1 MCDRDRGDTQR
12 VLGETVCR
20 LLLTVFKS
28 QKHHS
33 QLTCCHHIGS
43 ASAYVLRSSF
53 LAFMSINASDMANK
67 GTENTSS
74 LVSNTD
80 VSQVRQL
87 VQQWRQAYSQLR
99 FEHQRQRDELV
110 HLAMHERLS
119 EDNEKL
125 LRRENG
131 ALKQALAE
139 QADAAARLKRLR
151 AEHEALREDLD
162 DARAS
167 LCAGSLEHEARQAE
181 LRRQLDAESRGRR
194 EAQRRLDAEAASA
207 AKLREEV
214 EARGAENALLAA
226 ELRECRER
234 LEAKE
239 QEYRCQLIATKLER
253 DEQVARLEGR
263 LQRLQTSGHDAC
275 RQQCAALQQELE
287 RARSELARHQ
297 VDPAPARE
305 PSASSPS
312 PSSRRA
318 AAEDAGSA
326 EGAVA
331 QERAGNGAKQN
342 TWPEDF
348 GRFWREDVQGR
359 GRGTDSA
366 AARTASRGKSL
377 EAAAAA
383 PGDTSERRRAGVP
396 ASSFGPEKISIRARA
411 GDDRGPVS
419 GETVDST
426 HCRARSARD
435 LVAASGRPE
444 RLAAA
449 ASSAEGGAVSN
460 AARTPLRV
468 SDIIKKSAGR
478 RGGGPAPAKEDAA
491 RRPALDVGADHVV
504 SDSDPEAAAEDGG
517 EGPGSDLGVMVPAT
531 PPTSPKQQKKRR
543 LCIEVD
549 DMIFVDT

>member
-1 MCDRDRGDTQR
+1 M
-12 VLGETVCR
+12 
-20 LLLTVFKS
+20 
-28 QKHHS
+28 
-33 QLTCCHHIGS
+33 
-43 ASAYVLRSSF
+43 
-53 LAFMSINASDMANK
+53 
-67 GTENTSS
+67 
-74 LVSNTD
+74 
-80 VSQVRQL
+80 

-139 QADAAARLKRLR
+139 QADAAGRLRRLR

-194 EAQRRLDAEAASA
+194 EAQRRLDAEAAAA
-207 AKLREEV
+207 AKLREEL

-287 RARSELARHQ
+287 RARSELARRQ
-297 VDPAPARE
+297 VDPVPAEE

-312 PSSRRA
+312 PSLRRA

-326 EGAVA
+326 EGTEA
-331 QERAGNGAKQN
+331 QERAGNSVKQN

-348 GRFWREDVQGR
+348 GRFWREDVQGCS
-359 GRGTDSA
+359 RGTDSA
-366 AARTASRGKSL
+366 AARTASRSTSL
-377 EAAAAA
+377 EAAAAAA
-383 PGDTSERRRAGVP
+383 PGDTYGRRGAGVP

-419 GETVDST
+419 DETVDST

-435 LVAASGRPE
+435 LVTASGPE

-449 ASSAEGGAVSN
+449 GSPAEGGAGSN

-468 SDIIKKSAGR
+468 SDIIKKAAGR
-478 RGGGPAPAKEDAA
+478 RGRGPAPAKEDAA

-504 SDSDPEAAAEDGG
+504 SDSDPEAAADDDG
-517 EGPGSDLGVMVPAT
+517 EGPGSDLGVMIPAT

-549 DMIFVDT
+549 DMIFVDA

>member
-1 MCDRDRGDTQR
+1 
-12 VLGETVCR
+12 
-20 LLLTVFKS
+20 
-28 QKHHS
+28 
-33 QLTCCHHIGS
+33 
-43 ASAYVLRSSF
+43 
-53 LAFMSINASDMANK
+53 
-67 GTENTSS
+67 
-74 LVSNTD
+74 
-80 VSQVRQL
+80 
-87 VQQWRQAYSQLR
+87 
-99 FEHQRQRDELV
+99 
-110 HLAMHERLS
+110 MHERLS

-139 QADAAARLKRLR
+139 QADAAARLRRLR

-181 LRRQLDAESRGRR
+181 LRRQLDAESRARR
-194 EAQRRLDAEAASA
+194 EAQRRLDAEAAA
-207 AKLREEV
+207 VAKLREEL

-287 RARSELARHQ
+287 RARGELARRQ
-297 VDPAPARE
+297 AYPVPAGGE

-318 AAEDAGSA
+318 AAEDAAGSA
-326 EGAVA
+326 EGAAA
-331 QERAGNGAKQN
+331 QEGAGNGAKQN

-348 GRFWREDVQGR
+348 GRFWREDVQGSR
-359 GRGTDSA
+359 AS
-366 AARTASRGKSL
+366 SRGKSL
-377 EAAAAA
+377 EAAAAAA
-383 PGDTSERRRAGVP
+383 PGDTSERRRAGVS
-396 ASSFGPEKISIRARA
+396 ASSSGPEKTSTRARA
-411 GDDRGPVS
+411 GDGRGPVS
-419 GETVDST
+419 DETVDST

-435 LVAASGRPE
+435 LVAASGPE

-449 ASSAEGGAVSN
+449 ASSAEGGAGSN

-468 SDIIKKSAGR
+468 SDIIRKSAGR

-504 SDSDPEAAAEDGG
+504 SDSDPEAAAEDDG